1 MMGRTAWELA
11 GARRRWALAV
21 PLAATVLC
29 LVALLSAVLAAPVAA
44 APPTASITYAPATPV
59 AGDTVTFTARAQD
72 SDGRVTTYQ
81 WELDDNG
88 DFADGEGPQVT
99 RTYDRAGTYRVYLR
113 VVDDS
118 GEAFVVYTDIV
129 VADTAPSEP
138 QPVPPA
144 SAPEAPPPAAP
155 APALLDPFPV
165 VRVAGRV
172 TSTGARLT
180 LVSVSAATGTRV
192 VAFCRGQGCRVPRI
206 VVRTRTARQRFKRLE
221 GDYRPGARLVF
232 RIASRDRVGK
242 YTRVVVRR
250 GITPARTDQCL
261 WPGRTAPRACP

>member
-1 MMGRTAWELA
+1 
-11 GARRRWALAV
+11 
-21 PLAATVLC
+21 
-29 LVALLSAVLAAPVAA
+29 VLAAAVLGLVWLVGAGVASPAAA
-44 APPTASITYAPATPV
+44 APPTASITYSPGAPV

-72 SDGRVTTYQ
+72 SDGTVTTYQ

-88 DFADGEGPQVT
+88 DFADGEGPQVS

-118 GEAFVVYTDIV
+118 GEAFLVYTDIV
-129 VADTAPSEP
+129 VADSAPSEP
-138 QPVPPA
+138 EPAPPA
-144 SAPEAPPPAAP
+144 PAPQTPPPAAP

-180 LVSVSAATGTRV
+180 LVSVRAAKGTRV
-192 VAFCRGQGCRVPRI
+192 VASCRGRGCRAPRI
-206 VVRTRTARQRFKRLE
+206 VITTQAARERLKRLE
-221 GDYRPGARLVF
+221 GNYRPGARLVF
-232 RIASRDRVGK
+232 RIASRDRIGK

-250 GITPARTDQCL
+250 GVAPARTDECL
-261 WPGRTAPRACP
+261 WPGQTAPRACP